1 MTTALREA
9 IGLSLANLYDVSK
22 HFDEVDT
29 AEERR
34 AALGSACAN
43 SEAALNKATAEL
55 KISKDQLGRVSADLK
70 KQTSILQ
77 DLRDRSTAELNRQIG
92 QAQGVW
98 FGLQDENQQGKASH
112 QRHGRIDRQS
122 PEKAQD
128 WLTATNATKRKELT
142 DG

>member
-77 DLRDRSTAELNRQIG
+77 DLRDRSTAELNQRCET
-92 QAQGVW
+92 AQVEL
-98 FGLQDENQQGKASH
+98 FGLEDKIRKARSEIE
-112 QRHGRIDRQS
+112 RIDGSVQS
-122 PEKAQD
+122 
-128 WLTATNATKRKELT
+128 LYRRLHV
-142 DG
+142 G